1 MISSVS
7 SATSSTATS
16 SAIKSSLGMDS
27 ADFLQ
32 LFIAQLQYQD
42 PLKPQDPS
50 AMLDQLSQL
59 SLVEQSYNTNTA
71 LANLLAA
78 QNNNLSLSA
87 LSLVGN
93 NIKANG
99 NAISSNGAD
108 SSSLQFNLSSASATT
123 TLSISDASG
132 NVVRTVN
139 LGALASGDSTYTWD
153 GCDSSGNKL
162 SAGAY
167 TFAVSGTSATGTAL
181 TATTYTT
188 GKVDGIDLS
197 GSVPYL
203 KVGNVSVSLT
213 DVLNM
218 TNGA

>member
-7 SATSSTATS
+7 SATSSTTAS
-16 SAIKSSLGMDS
+16 SAMKSSMGMDS

-42 PLKPQDPS
+42 PLAPQDPS

-78 QNNNLSLSA
+78 QNTNLSLSA

-99 NAISSNGAD
+99 NGVSYNGTD
-108 SSSLQFNLSSASATT
+108 SSLQFNLSSASAAT
-123 TLSISDASG
+123 TLTISDASG

-139 LGALASGDSTYTWD
+139 LGALASGDSSYTWD
-153 GCDSSGNKL
+153 GCDNSGNKL

-188 GKVDGIDLS
+188 GKVDGIDFS

-203 KVGNVSVSLT
+203 KIGNVSVALT

>member
-7 SATSSTATS
+7 SATSSTTAS
-16 SAIKSSLGMDS
+16 SAMKSSMGMDS

-42 PLKPQDPS
+42 PLAPQDPS

-78 QNNNLSLSA
+78 QNTNLSLSA

-93 NIKANG
+93 NIRANG
-99 NAISSNGAD
+99 NSISSNGTD

-123 TLSISDASG
+123 TLNISDASG

-139 LGALASGDSTYTWD
+139 LGELASGDSSYTWD
-153 GCDSSGNKL
+153 GCDNSGNRL

-181 TATTYTT
+181 TATSYTT
-188 GKVDGIDLS
+188 GKVDGIDFS

-203 KVGNVSVSLT
+203 KIGNVSVALT